1 MSIPGPRDTLL
12 HSKFDD
18 STRRTLISV
27 FDRVWPRCGDRS
39 KLNGYRIAGS
49 ILEFASSGLRSQEDL
64 ERRVNDMVGR
74 SA

>member
-18 STRRTLISV
+18 STRRTLVSV

-39 KLNGYRIAGS
+39 EINGYRIAGS
-49 ILEFASSGLRSQEDL
+49 ILELANSGVRSQEDI
-64 ERRVNDMVGR
+64 ERRVSDVVRR